1 MAFGEVE
8 VGVADTGG
16 RDPDEDLSRLRGIE
30 EDVLDRERRADL
42 VEHGRADAEWL
53 RHRDRVGS
61 GWFLTLAIG
70 SCEFSQCRDGM
81 DTISAYR
88 VATGTIR

>member
-30 EDVLDRERRADL
+30 
-42 VEHGRADAEWL
+42 
-53 RHRDRVGS
+53 
-61 GWFLTLAIG
+61 
-70 SCEFSQCRDGM
+70 
-81 DTISAYR
+81 
-88 VATGTIR
+88 